1 MERIK
6 ANESRSGQR
15 RARFNEEREVGL
27 FACRRHAPTI
37 LWSRQHVVE
46 RKRGRRDEGER
57 EGGEGKKKTS
67 LGRKTTYYAA
77 QRVYTSV
84 RRRVGGPE
92 CPDAKQNLTN

>member
-1 MERIK
+1 MSEACSNNSVISSTCRGK
-6 ANESRSGQR
+6 E
-15 RARFNEEREVGL
+15 AR
-27 FACRRHAPTI
+27 
-37 LWSRQHVVE
+37 
-46 RKRGRRDEGER
+46 KEGWR
-57 EGGEGKKKTS
+57 EGGRGKTS